1 MLDVCAARP
10 LLGAPLLMVV
20 TEGASGSSTESSSNP
35 RRCLLASIM
44 VWTVVARVS
53 ARVVRWSREMCE
65 MLSQHGPMSPSREAA
80 TLANRAVLDAFFCE
94 VLVDL
99 RLHRKHKVDLD
110 RIAEIRDL

>member
-20 TEGASGSSTESSSNP
+20 TEAASGSSTESSSNP

-65 MLSQHGPMSPSREAA
+65 MLSQHGPTSPSRAA
-80 TLANRAVLDAFFCE
+80 ETLVNRAVLDAFFCE
-94 VLVDL
+94 VLANL
-99 RLHRKHKVDLD
+99 HLHRKHKVDLD

>member
-1 MLDVCAARP
+1 
-10 LLGAPLLMVV
+10 
-20 TEGASGSSTESSSNP
+20 
-35 RRCLLASIM
+35 
-44 VWTVVARVS
+44 
-53 ARVVRWSREMCE
+53 MCE

-80 TLANRAVLDAFFCE
+80 TVANRAVLDAFFCE